1 MSQLR
6 ANASG
11 ELGNGRL
18 ESSSVPV
25 RTHLPAGTRVAAVGG
40 GCQHSVAVTS
50 RGQLLAWGQGGL
62 LGNGS
67 TALSTVP
74 VPVLLDP
81 GQIAVGTGGSAEGN
95 HSLALVLRLT
105 GR

>member
-1 MSQLR
+1 MTTDGSVFGFG

-11 ELGNGRL
+11 E
-18 ESSSVPV
+18 
-25 RTHLPAGTRVAAVGG
+25 
-40 GCQHSVAVTS
+40 
-50 RGQLLAWGQGGL
+50 

-74 VPVLLDP
+74 VPVLLDR